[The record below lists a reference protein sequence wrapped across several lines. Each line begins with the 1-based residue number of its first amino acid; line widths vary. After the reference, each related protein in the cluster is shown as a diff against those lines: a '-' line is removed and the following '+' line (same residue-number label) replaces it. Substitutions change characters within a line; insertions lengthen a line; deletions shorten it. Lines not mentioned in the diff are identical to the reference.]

1 MEVFSKTGWMMTFIN
16 LKKKINYR
24 LIIEGLNTP
33 LFLCLN
39 RNMDDQKAA
48 KILIKRSKKN
58 PILYSTADILYAKR
72 IKKLQKVND

>member
-1 MEVFSKTGWMMTFIN
+1 MEVFLKTGWMMTFTN

-39 RNMDDQKAA
+39 SNMDDKEAA
-48 KILIKRSKKN
+48 KLIIKRSKKN
-58 PILYSTADILYAKR
+58 PILYSHAEILYVKR

>member
-1 MEVFSKTGWMMTFIN
+1 MFLILRVGI
-16 LKKKINYR
+16 LKIQERKSDY
-24 LIIEGLNTP
+24 GDPLN
-33 LFLCLN
+33 N
-39 RNMDDQKAA
+39 NMDDQKAA

>member
-1 MEVFSKTGWMMTFIN
+1 MYSNPKVGI
-16 LKKKINYR
+16 LKIQEKISDY
-24 LIIEGLNTP
+24 GDPLN
-33 LFLCLN
+33 N
-39 RNMDDQKAA
+39 NMDDQKAA

>member
-24 LIIEGLNTP
+24 LIIEGLNTS

-39 RNMDDQKAA
+39 SNMDDQKAA

-58 PILYSTADILYAKR
+58 PILYSHAEILYAKR

>member
-16 LKKKINYR
+16 QKKKINYR

-39 RNMDDQKAA
+39 SNMDDQKAA

-58 PILYSTADILYAKR
+58 PILYSHAEILYAKR

>member
-24 LIIEGLNTP
+24 LIIEGLNTS

-39 RNMDDQKAA
+39 SNMDDQKAA

>member
-1 MEVFSKTGWMMTFIN
+1 MEVFLKTGWMMTFTN

-39 RNMDDQKAA
+39 CNMDDQKAA

-58 PILYSTADILYAKR
+58 PILYSTAEILYAKR
-72 IKKLQKVND
+72 VKKLQKVND

>member
-24 LIIEGLNTP
+24 LIIEGLNTS

-39 RNMDDQKAA
+39 SNMDDQKAA

-58 PILYSTADILYAKR
+58 PILYSPAEILYAKR

>member
-1 MEVFSKTGWMMTFIN
+1 MIKFEILFGGS
-16 LKKKINYR
+16 
-24 LIIEGLNTP
+24 

-39 RNMDDQKAA
+39 SNMDDHKAA
-48 KILIKRSKKN
+48 KTIIKRSKKN

>member
-1 MEVFSKTGWMMTFIN
+1 MIKFETLFGESF
-16 LKKKINYR
+16 
-24 LIIEGLNTP
+24 
-33 LFLCLN
+33 FLCLN
-39 RNMDDQKAA
+39 SNMDDQKAA